1 VSAFAVAALLG
12 WGIVAGLDLVSVLQ
26 AMVSRPLVSGTV
38 AGAIVGDPVAGVLV
52 GMVLELYALEVLPV
66 GGARYPDFGPAAV
79 AATAAAMGVPRSD
92 LGLPLAVGLVTA
104 YVGEWSIV
112 WLRRWNTMRVRQAAA
127 GLDAGDLA
135 TVSRQQIRGIGR
147 DALRATLLTCLGLAL
162 ALAVR
167 RWPPVT
173 GRAVLLL
180 TCVLVGV
187 GFATAA
193 TNAARLVGR
202 RHGAWWYLAG
212 LAGGIVWVFLR

>member
-52 GMVLELYALEVLPV
+52 GMVLELYALEV
-66 GGARYPDFGPAAV
+66 
-79 AATAAAMGVPRSD
+79 
-92 LGLPLAVGLVTA
+92 LAVGLVTA